1 VNEILFSNHTFETG
15 SINLCQQHYPV
26 NSLYV
31 KIDGMHDEMNISEL
45 SYSDLSG
52 RGGQWSTEEEKLL
65 YDGTKAGKS
74 TSELAALHNRTQL
87 AISSRQ
93 ARLGLREDRHSDLID
108 PLPEFSPYASNSTG
122 ARPKTRK
129 KRTKPNTNKEQ
140 LDLGKIE
147 KLLSV
152 DNFCWN
158 ETNIHQDPVEALWD
172 AIVQDTKSLK
182 SYTDAR
188 REQVIAL
195 SRLDPN
201 PSSGKVVTL
210 QLLGD
215 EFGIT
220 RARVGQ
226 IEKRAKRK
234 IFSASKIQQKNLGVV
249 IQLLSTA
256 FDLNHKSDEE
266 IVNQYVAMLLAQRCS
281 LEFTQGV
288 IQVVLRMHNIR
299 KIRTKSVLDK
309 YKRALTIIRDE
320 SKRSYAQEH
329 SIEITKQN
337 ADQFLTK
344 ALRNSVFHGN
354 FARQVNNLDGFEPLR
369 NVNRNREIYAESLQ
383 RYVQWESHGE
393 RKFIKAMENSSIIT
407 DFVEQPIRIRYG
419 LGGDKLYV
427 PDFLIRTSEG
437 LVFVVEIKF
446 RKQLADYEVLCKA
459 KAASEYLG
467 NLGVGY
473 CLIDHYGVSV
483 NDLKMIHVPE
493 DFKTFLR
500 ARLIRNRRVEWSD
513 LYEFFDGPPDD
524 SAIDQIQSLALRYPD
539 KLRYITN
546 LERGNESENSFK
558 LNFEFTLV

>member
-1 VNEILFSNHTFETG
+1 
-15 SINLCQQHYPV
+15 
-26 NSLYV
+26 
-31 KIDGMHDEMNISEL
+31 MHDEMNTSEP
-45 SYSDLSG
+45 SYSGLSG
-52 RGGQWSTEEEKLL
+52 RGGRWSDEEDKLL
-65 YDGTKAGKS
+65 YVETRAGKS
-74 TSELAALHNRTQL
+74 TSELAALHNRTQV
-87 AISSRQ
+87 AITSRQ
-93 ARLGLREDRHSDLID
+93 AHLGLRKDRHSDLID
-108 PLPEFSPYASNSTG
+108 PLPEFNKT
-122 ARPKTRK
+122 RKTRK

-152 DNFCWN
+152 SNFCWN

-188 REQVIAL
+188 REQIIAL

-234 IFSASKIQQKNLGVV
+234 IFSASKIQQKNLGLV
-249 IQLLSTA
+249 IKLLSTA
-256 FDLNHKSDEE
+256 FDLNDKSDEE
-266 IVNQYVAMLLAQRCS
+266 IVNHYVAMLLGQRCS

-320 SKRSYAQEH
+320 SNRSHAQQH
-329 SIEITKQN
+329 SIEITQQN
-337 ADQFLTK
+337 ADQFLKK
-344 ALRNSVFHGN
+344 ALSNSVFHGS
-354 FARQVNNLDGFEPLR
+354 FARQVNSLDGFEPLR
-369 NVNRNREIYAESLQ
+369 NVNRNRELYAESLQ

-419 LGGDKLYV
+419 LDGDKLYV

-483 NDLKMIHVPE
+483 NDLKAIHVPE

-500 ARLIRNRRVEWSD
+500 ARLIKNRRVEWSD
-513 LYEFFDGPPDD
+513 LYEFFGGPPDD
-524 SAIDQIQSLALRYPD
+524 SAIDQLQSLALRYPD
-539 KLRYITN
+539 KLRYVTN

-558 LNFEFTLV
+558 LNFEFILA